1 MGFRIWDHISL
12 VVVVPCTTMNA
23 VAYDY
28 KVPLRDQL
36 FLLPPSIADWLP
48 EEHLVWFVLD
58 VVAVVDLTAFHAR
71 HPNDGAGR
79 AAYDPEMMLALL
91 LYAYCR
97 GLRSSR
103 RIEAAC
109 RSDLAFRAICAEL
122 VPDHIAIAR
131 FRAHHTEAI
140 RAVFIDVLELC
151 AKAGLASLGTI
162 AIDGTKIAT
171 DAALDVNRT
180 ESAIVA
186 EVDAILAQAGRT
198 DETEAVAPNLGGE
211 LPTELARPG
220 SRLARLR
227 AALAEI
233 EAERAARQRVEAEKV
248 QRLAADAAE
257 GKRPRGAAPAG
268 PTEALARAEA
278 DVAALGVRK
287 DKASTT
293 LSKLEAT
300 STLGKAEKRLAA
312 ARKAAAQ
319 APKPPEA
326 QANTT
331 DPQSRM
337 MKTATGWLQGF
348 NAQAAVNANQVVLAC
363 TVTQDRN
370 DVAQLVPMMDA
381 VAANATAAGIEG
393 GLGTVLADAGYW
405 SETNA
410 TTPGPDRLIAT
421 SKDWKQRRAAREM
434 GTTTGAAPEGAT
446 TLEAME
452 HRLRTEEGA
461 AAYGQRSCTVE
472 PVFGQAKENRGV
484 RRFMRRGLAAAESEW
499 ALVCATGNILKLF
512 SHADG
517 RSLAAAIIPAS

>member
-1 MGFRIWDHISL
+1 M
-12 VVVVPCTTMNA
+12 
-23 VAYDY
+23 AYNY

-58 VVAVVDLTAFHAR
+58 IVAMMDLSRFHAR
-71 HPNDGAGR
+71 HPNEGAGR

-91 LYAYCR
+91 VYAYCR

-109 RSDLAFRAICAEL
+109 RSDLAFRAICAEV
-122 VPDHIAIAR
+122 VPDHIAVAR
-131 FRAHHTEAI
+131 FRARHQEAI

-171 DAALDVNRT
+171 DAALDVNRS
-180 ESAIVA
+180 ESAIAA
-186 EVDAILAQAGRT
+186 EVDRILDQAGRA
-198 DETEAVAPNLGGE
+198 DESEAVAPSLGGE

-220 SRLARLR
+220 PRLARLR
-227 AALAEI
+227 AALGEI
-233 EAERAARQRVEAEKV
+233 EAERAARQAGNAEKA
-248 QRLAADAAE
+248 QRLAADAAQ
-257 GKRPRGAAPAG
+257 GKRPRGAAPTD
-268 PTEALARAEA
+268 PTQALARAEA
-278 DVAALGVRK
+278 DVAALSVHK
-287 DKASTT
+287 DKAATT

-300 STLGKAEKRLAA
+300 STLAKAEKRLRA
-312 ARKAAAQ
+312 ARKAAAA
-319 APKPPEA
+319 APGPPEP

-331 DPQSRM
+331 DPQSRI

-348 NAQAAVNANQVVLAC
+348 NAQAAVNAQQVVLAC
-363 TVTQDRN
+363 AVTQDQN
-370 DVAQLVPMMDA
+370 DVGQLVPMMAA

-405 SETNA
+405 SEANA
-410 TTPGPDRLIAT
+410 TAPGPDRLIAT
-421 SKDWKQRRAAREM
+421 SKDWKQRRTARQM
-434 GTTTGAAPEGAT
+434 GTTTGPAPEGAS

-472 PVFGQAKENRGV
+472 PVFGQAKENRGI

-512 SHADG
+512 GHAHG
-517 RSLAAAIIPAS
+517 QTLAATISPAG

>member
-1 MGFRIWDHISL
+1 M
-12 VVVVPCTTMNA
+12 
-23 VAYDY
+23 AYNY

-58 VVAVVDLTAFHAR
+58 VVAVVDLQAFHAR

-109 RSDLAFRAICAEL
+109 RSDLAFRAICADL
-122 VPDHIAIAR
+122 VPDHIAVAR
-131 FRAHHTEAI
+131 FRADHTEAI

-151 AKAGLASLGTI
+151 ARAGLASLGTI
-162 AIDGTKIAT
+162 AIDGTKVAT

-180 ESAIVA
+180 ESAIAA
-186 EVDAILAQAGRT
+186 EVDAILAQAGRA
-198 DETEAVAPNLGGE
+198 DEAEAPQPGLGGE
-211 LPTELARPG
+211 LPAELARPG

-227 AALAEI
+227 AALGEI
-233 EAERAARQRVEAEKV
+233 EAERAARRAAEAEKSR
-248 QRLAADAAE
+248 RLADDAAA
-257 GKRPRGAAPAG
+257 GKRPRGAAPAD
-268 PTEALARAEA
+268 PAQALARAEA
-278 DVAALGVRK
+278 DVAALTVRR
-287 DKASTT
+287 DQASTT

-300 STLGKAEKRLAA
+300 SALGKATRRLRDAE
-312 ARKAAAQ
+312 KAAAG
-319 APKPPEA
+319 APDPPEP

-331 DPQSRM
+331 DPQSRI

-363 TVTQDRN
+363 AVTQDHN
-370 DVAQLVPMMDA
+370 DVGQLLPMIAA
-381 VAANATAAGIEG
+381 VAANAASAGIGG

-405 SETNA
+405 SEDNA
-410 TTPGPDRLIAT
+410 TAAGPDRLIAT
-421 SKDWKQRRAAREM
+421 TKDWKQRRAAREM
-434 GTTTGAAPEGAT
+434 GTTTGAPPEGAS

-461 AAYGQRSCTVE
+461 AAYGQRSSTVE
-472 PVFGQAKENRGV
+472 AVFGQAKENRGV

-512 SHADG
+512 GHAGG
-517 RSLAAAIIPAS
+517 RSLAATIMPAT

>member
-1 MGFRIWDHISL
+1 M
-12 VVVVPCTTMNA
+12 
-23 VAYDY
+23 AYNY

-58 VVAVVDLTAFHAR
+58 VVSMVDLSAFHAR

-79 AAYDPEMMLALL
+79 PAYDPEMMLSLL

-122 VPDHIAIAR
+122 VPDHIAVAR
-131 FRAHHTEAI
+131 FRADHTEAV

-171 DAALDVNRT
+171 DAALDVNRP
-180 ESAIVA
+180 ESAIAA
-186 EVDAILAQAGRT
+186 EVDRILAQAGKA
-198 DETEAVAPNLGGE
+198 DDAEAPQPSLGDE
-211 LPTELARPG
+211 LPAELAHPG
-220 SRLARLR
+220 SRLSRLR
-227 AALAEI
+227 AALGEI
-233 EAERAARQRVEAEKV
+233 EKERAARQTAEAEKA
-248 QRLAADAAE
+248 QRLAYDAKQ
-257 GKRPRGAAPAG
+257 GKRPRGAAPKG
-268 PTEALARAEA
+268 PTEALARAGA
-278 DVAALGVRK
+278 DVAALTVRK
-287 DKASTT
+287 DKAATT

-300 STLGKAEKRLAA
+300 SILGKAEKRLRA
-312 ARKAAAQ
+312 ARKAAAA
-319 APKPPEA
+319 APGPPEP

-331 DPQSRM
+331 DPQSRI

-348 NAQAAVNANQVVLAC
+348 NAQAAVNAQQVVLAC
-363 TVTQDRN
+363 AVTQDHN
-370 DVAQLVPMMDA
+370 DVAQFVPMMAA
-381 VAANATAAGIEG
+381 VAANAAAAGIEG

-410 TTPGPDRLIAT
+410 TAPGPDRLIAT

-434 GTTTGAAPEGAT
+434 GTTTGPAPEGAS

-499 ALVCATGNILKLF
+499 ALVCATGNILKLYG
-512 SHADG
+512 HAGG
-517 RSLAAAIIPAS
+517 RSLAATITPAS